1 MASIIFFDTEIDP
14 KTGKILDIGAVRD
27 DGVIF
32 HQNSIHDFLGFLQG
46 TEFVCGHNVLSHDM
60 KYVGKAM
67 KTAGIDGSN
76 VIDTLYLSPLM
87 FPKKPYHSLLKDDK
101 LLADELSNP
110 LNDSEKARELFD
122 SECTAFNAIDE
133 DLKEIYYS
141 LLENTAEFGAFFR
154 YAGYRGHSSRESGS
168 VSLFMRSLQNMF
180 RPDNSAETADK
191 IKRRFREE
199 ICINADISGM
209 VRKYPIGLAYCLAL
223 IDALDKSPSVKSV
236 TPPWVLHNYPE
247 VEQLMF
253 RLRNSPCLEGC
264 PFCNKAFDIHAGL
277 KEWFGFGSFREYGGV
292 PLQEQAVRAA
302 VENKSLLAVF
312 PTGGGKSLTFQL
324 PALMAGRHTGG
335 LTVVISPLQ
344 SLMKDQVDN
353 LEKKGITDAVTIN
366 GLLDPIERSKAV
378 ERVED
383 GSASLLYISPESLR
397 SRSIERLL
405 LSRKIVRIVIDEA
418 HCFSSW
424 GQDFRVDYLYI
435 AEFIRNLQHK
445 KHLAESI
452 PVSCFT
458 ATAKVKVIEDISAY
472 FRRELSLDLMRFTAS
487 ASRHNLHYTVLP
499 EENEEDKYRTL
510 RRLIE
515 ERDCPVIVYVTRTR
529 KAEELARRLADDG
542 FMARAFHG
550 KMDSD
555 KKTAN
560 QNSFMTGETKIMVAT
575 SAFGMGVD
583 KSDVGLVVHYQIS
596 DSLENYVQ
604 EAGRAGRD
612 EHIDADCYVLYN
624 EEDLSRH
631 FILLNQTKL
640 TIKEIQ
646 QVWKAVKEITR
657 TRSKVSNS
665 ALEIARK
672 AGWDDGVADIETRV
686 KTAIASLE
694 QAGYLKRGQNIPR
707 VFATGILAHT
717 AQEAIDRI
725 EQSGRFDCKEKTQ
738 AIRIIKSL
746 ISSRSIKKAQ
756 GEEAESRVDYISDH
770 LGISKENVIH
780 IINLLREEKI
790 LADSKDLTAYIGK
803 DDTQNKSR
811 NIVRKF
817 NDTEL
822 FLAEHIPDGYSLVDL
837 KELNALA
844 ETSGHSSVDL
854 DRMKTLLN
862 FWAIKNWIKKH
873 SRDKNH
879 LEVRCL
885 IHKEQFAKKIKARQA
900 LATYIIDYLYEHSES
915 RPQGYVEFS
924 VLELKESYE
933 NSIFSTSVSVDDI
946 EDALF
951 YLSRVGAISIEGGF
965 MVIYNAL
972 SIERLEKDNHIRYKV
987 EDYQK
992 LNEFY
997 KNKMQQIHIVGE
1009 YAKKMLEDYDA
1020 ALKFVEDYF
1029 SLNYPDFLN
1038 RYFNG
1043 RKDEIS
1049 VNMTPAKFRRLFG
1062 ELTPSQLSVVK
1073 DRDSRCIVVAAG
1085 PGSGKTRV
1093 LVHKLASLLLM
1104 EDVKHEQLLMLT
1116 FSRAAATEFRQRLR
1130 DLIGNAV
1137 SFVEIRTF
1145 HSYCFDLLGKI
1156 GSIKESESIVR
1167 TAVEKILSG
1176 EVDASRIT
1184 KTVLV
1189 IDEAQDMDEDEYR
1202 LVRVLM
1208 EKNEDMRVIAVGDDD
1223 QNIYAFRGSSSEYM
1237 EKLLQTDGARKYELV
1252 ENFRSRNNL
1261 VAFANAFAENITHR
1275 IKSFPVMPVTKEDGE
1290 IEVTSYCSSNLDEPL
1305 VNDILRKGLSGT
1317 TAVLTKDNE
1326 EALVISGI
1334 LQRKGYPA
1342 QLIRS
1347 NSGFWLSKLAEIR
1360 YFMTCLDFWNDDTVV
1375 PWEKWQIAKNRLKT
1389 DFARSRLL
1397 GTCLDILD
1405 DFESVCPDSSDTPGE
1420 KVIYKTDFDIFL
1432 KESSFEDFAR
1442 SSTDAVTVST
1452 MHKVKGME
1460 FDNVFLMLDNFIC
1473 TDDEKRRQL
1482 YVALT
1487 RARNNLYIH
1496 DNTGIFRGISAGNLV
1511 VMNDY
1516 CQYDRASETVLQLGL
1531 TDVWLDDFECRQY
1544 ALGDFMSGDALYFR
1558 PTLQGQP
1565 GPYDGSGDTIHGKLL
1580 LTDSLGRTV
1589 LQCSRSFMV
1598 KYEKIIRAGYRP
1610 EAAEVNMVVWW
1621 KNDRMKDEIKVLL
1634 PTLYFSDTPCRRP
1647 RFCRTESHQC
1657 GHTGPYVR
1665 LPGR

>member
-1 MASIIFFDTEIDP
+1 MASIIFFDTETDP
-14 KTGKILDIGAVRD
+14 KTGKILDIGAVRG
-27 DGVIF
+27 DGTWF
-32 HQNSIHDFLGFLQG
+32 HRNSIVDFSGFLRG
-46 TEFVCGHNVLSHDM
+46 TEFVCGHNVLAHDM
-60 KYVGKAM
+60 KYVGNAM
-67 KTAGIDGSN
+67 KSAGIASTN
-76 VIDTLYLSPLM
+76 VIDTLCLSPLM
-87 FPKKPYHSLLKDDK
+87 FPLKPYHRLLKDDK
-101 LLADELSNP
+101 LQTDELSNP
-110 LNDSEKARELFD
+110 LNDSQKAKELFD

-133 DLKEIYYS
+133 DLKEIYCS

-154 YAGYRGHSSRESGS
+154 YSAYHSRGVRESGS
-168 VSLFMRSLQNMF
+168 VTLFMRSLQNMF
-180 RPDNSAETADK
+180 RPDNSEGTADK
-191 IKRRFREE
+191 IKRRFRDA
-199 ICINADISGM
+199 ICTNADIAGM
-209 VRKYPIGLAYCLAL
+209 VRKYPIALAYCLAL

-277 KEWFGFGSFREYGGV
+277 REWFGFGSFREYGGV

-397 SRSIERLL
+397 SKSIERLL
-405 LSRKIVRIVIDEA
+405 LGRKIVRFVIDEA

-445 KHLAESI
+445 KHLSESI

-458 ATAKVKVIEDISAY
+458 ATAKVKVIEDISSY
-472 FRRELSLDLMRFTAS
+472 FRRELSLELMHFTAS
-487 ASRHNLHYTVLP
+487 ASRRNLHYTVLP
-499 EENEEDKYRTL
+499 EENEEEKYRAL

-515 ERDCPVIVYVTRTR
+515 ERDCPSIVYVTRTR

-550 KMDSD
+550 KMDPD

-560 QNSFMTGETKIMVAT
+560 QNSFMTGETRIMVAT

-612 EHIDADCYVLYN
+612 EHIEADCYVLFN
-624 EEDLSRH
+624 EEDLSGH

-646 QVWKAVKEITR
+646 QVWRAVKDITK

-694 QAGYLKRGQNIPR
+694 QAGYLRRGQNIPKI
-707 VFATGILAHT
+707 FATGILVRT
-717 AQEAIDRI
+717 AREAIDRI
-725 EQSGRFDCKEKTQ
+725 ERSGRFDDKERTR
-738 AIRIIKSL
+738 AVRIIKSL
-746 ISSRSIKKAQ
+746 ISCRSIKKAQ

-770 LGISKENVIH
+770 LGISRENVIR

-811 NIVRKF
+811 NTVRKF

-822 FLAEHIPDGYSLVDL
+822 FLAEHILSGHSLVDL

-854 DRMKTLLN
+854 ERMKTILN
-862 FWAIKNWIKKH
+862 FWAVRNWIKKH
-873 SRDKNH
+873 YRDKNH
-879 LEVRCL
+879 LDVSSLVPKDLFVKR
-885 IHKEQFAKKIKARQA
+885 IRTRQA
-900 LATYIIDYLYEHSES
+900 LAAYITDYLYEHSETGA
-915 RPQGYVEFS
+915 RRYVEFS

-933 NSIFSTSVSVDDI
+933 NSIFSSQVTADEV

-951 YLSRVGAISIEGGF
+951 YLSRIGAISIEGGF

-992 LNEFY
+992 LSEFY

-1049 VNMTPAKFRRLFG
+1049 VNMTPSKFRRIFG
-1062 ELTPSQLSVVK
+1062 ELSPSQLSVVK

-1116 FSRAAATEFRQRLR
+1116 FSRAAATEFRQRLH

-1156 GSIKESESIVR
+1156 GSIEESKSIVR
-1167 TAVEKILSG
+1167 TAVEKILAG

-1189 IDEAQDMDEDEYR
+1189 IDEAQDMDADEYR

-1223 QNIYAFRGSSSEYM
+1223 QNIYAFRGSSPEYM
-1237 EKLLQTDGARKYELV
+1237 EELLRTDGARKYELV

-1261 VAFANAFAENITHR
+1261 VLFANKFAESITHR
-1275 IKSFPVMPVTKEDGE
+1275 IKSFPIVPVKKEDGRIE
-1290 IEVTSYCSSNLDEPL
+1290 IISYLGNNFNEPL
-1305 VNDILRKGLSGT
+1305 INDILRKGLSGT

-1347 NSGFWLSKLAEIR
+1347 NSGFWLSKLSEIR
-1360 YFMTCLDFWNDDTVV
+1360 YFMTCLDFWNNDTVV
-1375 PWEKWQIAKNRLKT
+1375 PWEKWLIAKNRLKT

-1405 DFESVCPDSSDTPGE
+1405 DFESVCPDSSDAPGE
-1420 KVIYKTDFDIFL
+1420 KVIYKTDFAIFL
-1432 KESSFEDFAR
+1432 KESSFEDFVR
-1442 SSTDAVTVST
+1442 SSTDTVTVST

-1460 FDNVFLMLDNFIC
+1460 FDNVFMMLDNFIC

-1496 DNTGIFRGISAGNLV
+1496 DNTGIFLGISVRNMVLGN
-1511 VMNDY
+1511 DSR
-1516 CQYDRASETVLQLGL
+1516 QYGMPPETALQLGMK
-1531 TDVWLDDFECRQY
+1531 DVWLDDFVRRQDII
-1544 ALGDFMSGDALYFR
+1544 ADFMSGDALYFK
-1558 PTLQGQP
+1558 PPVP
-1565 GPYDGSGDTIHGKLL
+1565 GHDIPHDGNGNIAPQKLL
-1580 LTDSLGRTV
+1580 LADSRGLTV
-1589 LQCSRSFMV
+1589 LQASRGFME
-1598 KYEKIIRAGYRP
+1598 KYEKLIRAGYRP

-1634 PTLYFSDTPCRRP
+1634 PTLYFRYS
-1647 RFCRTESHQC
+1647 
-1657 GHTGPYVR
+1657 
-1665 LPGR
+1665 L

>member
-1 MASIIFFDTEIDP
+1 MASIIFFDTETDP
-14 KTGKILDIGAVRD
+14 KAGKILDIGAVRG
-27 DGVIF
+27 DGTWF
-32 HQNSIHDFLGFLQG
+32 HRNSIVDFSGFLRG
-46 TEFVCGHNVLSHDM
+46 TEFVCGHNVLAHDM
-60 KYVGKAM
+60 KYVGNAM
-67 KTAGIDGSN
+67 KSAGIASTN
-76 VIDTLYLSPLM
+76 VIDTLCLSPLM
-87 FPKKPYHSLLKDDK
+87 FPLKPYHKLLKDDK
-101 LLADELSNP
+101 LQTDELSNP
-110 LNDSEKARELFD
+110 LNDSQKAKELFD

-133 DLKEIYYS
+133 DLKEIYCS

-154 YAGYRGHSSRESGS
+154 YAAYHSRSVRESGS
-168 VSLFMRSLQNMF
+168 VTLFMRSLQNMF
-180 RPDNSAETADK
+180 RQGNSAETADK
-191 IKRRFREE
+191 IKRRFRDA
-199 ICINADISGM
+199 ICTNADIAGM
-209 VRKYPIGLAYCLAL
+209 VRKYPIALAYCLAL

-277 KEWFGFGSFREYGGV
+277 REWFGFGSFREYGGV

-397 SRSIERLL
+397 SKSIERLL
-405 LSRKIVRIVIDEA
+405 LGRKIVRFVIDEA

-445 KHLAESI
+445 KHLSESI

-458 ATAKVKVIEDISAY
+458 ATAKVKVIEDISSY
-472 FRRELSLDLMRFTAS
+472 FRRELSLELMHFTAS
-487 ASRHNLHYTVLP
+487 ASRRNLHYTVLP
-499 EENEEDKYRTL
+499 EENEEEKYRAL

-515 ERDCPVIVYVTRTR
+515 ERDCPSIVYVTRTR
-529 KAEELARRLADDG
+529 KAEELAKRLADDG

-550 KMDSD
+550 KMDAD

-560 QNSFMTGETKIMVAT
+560 QNSFMTGETRIMVAT

-612 EHIDADCYVLYN
+612 EHIEADCYVLFN
-624 EEDLSRH
+624 EEDLSGH

-646 QVWKAVKEITR
+646 QVWKAVKDITK

-694 QAGYLKRGQNIPR
+694 QAGYLRRGQNIPKI
-707 VFATGILAHT
+707 FATGILVRT
-717 AQEAIDRI
+717 AREAIDRI
-725 EQSGRFDCKEKTQ
+725 DSSDRFDGKEKIQ

-770 LGISKENVIH
+770 LGISKENVIR

-811 NIVRKF
+811 NTVRKF

-822 FLAEHIPDGYSLVDL
+822 FLAEQILSGNSLVDL

-854 DRMKTLLN
+854 ERMKTILN
-862 FWAIKNWIKKH
+862 FWAVKNWIKKH
-873 SRDKNH
+873 YRDKNH
-879 LEVRCL
+879 LDVSSLVPKDLFVKR
-885 IHKEQFAKKIKARQA
+885 IRTRQA
-900 LATYIIDYLYEHSES
+900 LAAYITDYLYEHSETGA
-915 RPQGYVEFS
+915 RRYVEFS

-933 NSIFSTSVSVDDI
+933 NSIFSSQVTADEV

-951 YLSRVGAISIEGGF
+951 YLSRIGAISIEGGF

-992 LNEFY
+992 LSEFY

-1049 VNMTPAKFRRLFG
+1049 VNMTPAKFRRIFG
-1062 ELTPSQLSVVK
+1062 ELSLSQLSVVK

-1116 FSRAAATEFRQRLR
+1116 FSRAAATEFRQRLH

-1156 GSIKESESIVR
+1156 GSIEESKSIVR
-1167 TAVEKILSG
+1167 TAVEKILAG

-1189 IDEAQDMDEDEYR
+1189 IDEAQDMDADEYR

-1223 QNIYAFRGSSSEYM
+1223 QNIYAFRGSSPEYM
-1237 EKLLQTDGARKYELV
+1237 EELLRTDGARKYELV

-1261 VAFANAFAENITHR
+1261 VLFANKFAESITHR
-1275 IKSFPVMPVTKEDGE
+1275 IKTFPIVPVKKEDGKIE
-1290 IEVTSYCSSNLDEPL
+1290 IISYLGSNFDEPL
-1305 VNDILRKGLSGT
+1305 INDILSKELSGT

-1347 NSGFWLSKLAEIR
+1347 NSGFWLSKLSEIR
-1360 YFMTCLDFWNDDTVV
+1360 YFMTCLDFWNNDTVV
-1375 PWEKWQIAKNRLKT
+1375 PWEKWLAAKTRLKT

-1405 DFESVCPDSSDTPGE
+1405 DFESVCPDSSDAPGE
-1420 KVIYKTDFDIFL
+1420 KVIYKTDFAIFL
-1432 KESSFEDFAR
+1432 KESSFEDFVR
-1442 SSTDAVTVST
+1442 SSTDTVTVST

-1460 FDNVFLMLDNFIC
+1460 FDNVFMMLDNFIC
-1473 TDDEKRRQL
+1473 TDDYKRRQL

-1496 DNTGIFRGISAGNLV
+1496 DNTGIFLGISVRNMVLGN
-1511 VMNDY
+1511 DSR
-1516 CQYDRASETVLQLGL
+1516 QYGMPPETALQLGMK
-1531 TDVWLDDFECRQY
+1531 DVWLDDFVRRQDII
-1544 ALGDFMSGDALYFR
+1544 ADFMSGDALYFK
-1558 PTLQGQP
+1558 PPVP
-1565 GPYDGSGDTIHGKLL
+1565 GHDIPHDGNGNIAPRKLL
-1580 LTDSLGRTV
+1580 LADSRGLTV
-1589 LQCSRSFMV
+1589 LQASRGFME
-1598 KYEKIIRAGYRP
+1598 KYEKLIRAGYRP

-1634 PTLYFSDTPCRRP
+1634 PTLYFRYS
-1647 RFCRTESHQC
+1647 
-1657 GHTGPYVR
+1657 
-1665 LPGR
+1665 L

>member
-1 MASIIFFDTEIDP
+1 MASIIFFDTETDP
-14 KTGKILDIGAVRD
+14 KTGKILDIGAVRG
-27 DGVIF
+27 DGTWF
-32 HQNSIHDFLGFLQG
+32 HRNSIVDFSGFLRG
-46 TEFVCGHNVLSHDM
+46 TEFVCGHNVLAHDM
-60 KYVGKAM
+60 KYVGTAM
-67 KTAGIDGSN
+67 KSAGIASTN
-76 VIDTLYLSPLM
+76 VIDTLCLSPLM
-87 FPKKPYHSLLKDDK
+87 FPMKPYHKLLKDDK
-101 LLADELSNP
+101 LQTDELSNP
-110 LNDSEKARELFD
+110 LNDSQKAKELFD
-122 SECTAFNAIDE
+122 SECAAFNAIDE
-133 DLKEIYYS
+133 DLKEIYCS

-154 YAGYRGHSSRESGS
+154 YAAYHSRGVRESGS
-168 VSLFMRSLQNMF
+168 VTLFMRSLQNMF
-180 RPDNSAETADK
+180 RQGNSAETADK
-191 IKRRFREE
+191 IKRRFRDA
-199 ICINADISGM
+199 ICTNADIAGM
-209 VRKYPIGLAYCLAL
+209 VRKYPIALAYCLAL

-277 KEWFGFGSFREYGGV
+277 REWFGFGSFREYGGV

-397 SRSIERLL
+397 SKSIERLL
-405 LSRKIVRIVIDEA
+405 LGRKIVRFVIDEA

-445 KHLAESI
+445 KHLSESI

-458 ATAKVKVIEDISAY
+458 ATAKVKVIEDISSY
-472 FRRELSLDLMRFTAS
+472 FRRELSLELMHFTAS
-487 ASRHNLHYTVLP
+487 ASRRNLHYTVLP
-499 EENEEDKYRTL
+499 EENEEEKYRAL

-515 ERDCPVIVYVTRTR
+515 ERDCPSIVYVTRTR
-529 KAEELARRLADDG
+529 KAEELAKRLADDG

-550 KMDSD
+550 KMDAD

-560 QNSFMTGETKIMVAT
+560 QNSFMTGETRIMVAT

-612 EHIDADCYVLYN
+612 EHIEADCYVLFN
-624 EEDLSRH
+624 EEDLSGH

-646 QVWKAVKEITR
+646 QVWKAVKDITK

-694 QAGYLKRGQNIPR
+694 QAGYLRRGQNIPKI
-707 VFATGILAHT
+707 FATGILVRT
-717 AQEAIDRI
+717 AREAIDRI
-725 EQSGRFDCKEKTQ
+725 DSSDRFDGKEKIQ

-770 LGISKENVIH
+770 LGISKENVIR

-811 NIVRKF
+811 NTVRKF

-822 FLAEHIPDGYSLVDL
+822 FLAEQILSGNSLVDL

-854 DRMKTLLN
+854 ERMKTILN
-862 FWAIKNWIKKH
+862 FWAVKNWIKKH
-873 SRDKNH
+873 YRDKNH
-879 LEVRCL
+879 LDVSSLVPKDLFVKR
-885 IHKEQFAKKIKARQA
+885 IRTRQA
-900 LATYIIDYLYEHSES
+900 LAAYITDYLYEHSETGA
-915 RPQGYVEFS
+915 RRYVEFS

-933 NSIFSTSVSVDDI
+933 NSIFSSQVTADEV

-951 YLSRVGAISIEGGF
+951 YLSRIGAISIEGGF

-992 LNEFY
+992 LSEFY

-1049 VNMTPAKFRRLFG
+1049 VNMTPAKFRRIFG
-1062 ELTPSQLSVVK
+1062 ELSLSQLSVVK

-1116 FSRAAATEFRQRLR
+1116 FSRAAATEFRQRLH

-1156 GSIKESESIVR
+1156 GSIEESKSIVR
-1167 TAVEKILSG
+1167 TAVEKILAG

-1189 IDEAQDMDEDEYR
+1189 IDEAQDMDADEYR

-1223 QNIYAFRGSSSEYM
+1223 QNIYAFRGSSPEYM
-1237 EKLLQTDGARKYELV
+1237 EELLRTDGARKYELV

-1261 VAFANAFAENITHR
+1261 VLFANKFAESITHR
-1275 IKSFPVMPVTKEDGE
+1275 IKTFPIVPVKKEDGKIE
-1290 IEVTSYCSSNLDEPL
+1290 IISYLGSNFDEPL
-1305 VNDILRKGLSGT
+1305 INDILSKELSGT

-1347 NSGFWLSKLAEIR
+1347 NSGFWLSKLSEIR
-1360 YFMTCLDFWNDDTVV
+1360 YFMTCLDFWNNDTVV
-1375 PWEKWQIAKNRLKT
+1375 PWEKWLTAKTRLKT

-1405 DFESVCPDSSDTPGE
+1405 DFESVCPDSSDAPGE
-1420 KVIYKTDFDIFL
+1420 KVIYKTDFAIFL
-1432 KESSFEDFAR
+1432 KESSFEDFVR
-1442 SSTDAVTVST
+1442 SSTDTVTVST

-1460 FDNVFLMLDNFIC
+1460 FDNVFMMLDNFIC
-1473 TDDEKRRQL
+1473 TDDYKRRQL

-1496 DNTGIFRGISAGNLV
+1496 DNTGIFRGISVRNMVLGN
-1511 VMNDY
+1511 DSR
-1516 CQYDRASETVLQLGL
+1516 QYGMPPETVLQLGMK
-1531 TDVWLDDFECRQY
+1531 DVWLDDFVRRQDII
-1544 ALGDFMSGDALYFR
+1544 ADFMSGDALYFK
-1558 PTLQGQP
+1558 PPVP
-1565 GPYDGSGDTIHGKLL
+1565 GHDIPHDGNGNIAPRKLL
-1580 LTDSLGRTV
+1580 LADSRGLTV
-1589 LQCSRSFMV
+1589 LQASRGFME
-1598 KYEKIIRAGYRP
+1598 KYEKLIRAGYRP
-1610 EAAEVNMVVWW
+1610 EAAEVNMAVWW

-1634 PTLYFSDTPCRRP
+1634 PTLYFRYS
-1647 RFCRTESHQC
+1647 
-1657 GHTGPYVR
+1657 
-1665 LPGR
+1665 L

>member
-1 MASIIFFDTEIDP
+1 MNTMASIIFFDTETDP
-14 KTGKILDIGAVRD
+14 KTGKILDIGAVSD
-27 DGVIF
+27 DGKLF
-32 HQNSIHDFLGFLQG
+32 HKNSIRDFSGFLRG
-46 TEFVCGHNVLSHDM
+46 TEYACGHNVLAHDM
-60 KYVGKAM
+60 KYVGDAM
-67 KTAGIDGSN
+67 KSAGISVTN

-87 FPKKPYHSLLKDDK
+87 FPRKPYHKLLKDDK
-101 LLADELSNP
+101 LQTDELSSP

-133 DLKEIYYS
+133 DLKDIYCS

-154 YAGYRGHSSRESGS
+154 YAGYRGRSVRESGS
-168 VSLFMRSLQNMF
+168 VALFVRSLQNMF
-180 RPDNSAETADK
+180 RPDNSAETAAR
-191 IKRRFREE
+191 IKRRFRDE
-199 ICINADISGM
+199 ICTNADIAGM
-209 VRKYPIGLAYCLAL
+209 ARKYPIALAYCLAL
-223 IDALDKSPSVKSV
+223 IDALAKSPSVKSV

-253 RLRNSPCLEGC
+253 RLRNNPCIEGC
-264 PFCNKAFDIHAGL
+264 PFCDKAFDIHAGL
-277 KEWFGFGSFREYGGV
+277 EEWFGFGSFREYGGV

-397 SRSIERLL
+397 SKSIERLL
-405 LSRKIVRIVIDEA
+405 LGRKIVRFVIDEA

-445 KHLAESI
+445 KHLSESI

-472 FRRELSLDLMRFTAS
+472 FREKLSLELMHFTAS
-487 ASRHNLHYTVLP
+487 ASRRNLHYTVLP
-499 EENEEDKYRTL
+499 EENEEEKYRTL
-510 RRLIE
+510 RRLVE
-515 ERDCPVIVYVTRTR
+515 ERDCPTIVYVTRTR
-529 KAEELARRLADDG
+529 KAEELAKRLADDG

-550 KMDSD
+550 KMDPD

-560 QNSFMTGETKIMVAT
+560 QNSFMTGETRIMVAT

-646 QVWKAVKEITR
+646 QVWKAVKDITR
-657 TRSKVSNS
+657 TRAKVSNS

-694 QAGYLKRGQNIPR
+694 QAGYLRRGQNIPR
-707 VFATGILAHT
+707 VFATGILART

-725 EQSGRFDCKEKTQ
+725 ERSGRFDDKERTR
-738 AIRIIKSL
+738 AVRIIKSL

-817 NDTEL
+817 NETEL
-822 FLAEHIPDGYSLVDL
+822 FLAEHIPDGHSSVDL

-879 LEVRCL
+879 LEVRGL
-885 IHKEQFAKKIKARQA
+885 IPKEQFAEKIKARQV
-900 LATYIIDYLYEHSES
+900 LATYIVDYLYEHSES

-933 NSIFSTSVSVDDI
+933 NSIFSSQVAAEDI

-951 YLSRVGAISIEGGF
+951 YLSRIGAISIEGGF

-992 LNEFY
+992 LSEFY

-1029 SLNYPDFLN
+1029 SLNYPDFLS

-1062 ELTPSQLSVVK
+1062 ELTPSQLSVVR

-1116 FSRAAATEFRQRLR
+1116 FSRAAATEFRQRLH

-1156 GSIKESESIVR
+1156 DSIEESKSIVR
-1167 TAVEKILSG
+1167 TAVEKILAG

-1189 IDEAQDMDEDEYR
+1189 IDEAQDMDADEYR

-1237 EKLLQTDGARKYELV
+1237 EELLRTDGARKYELV

-1275 IKSFPVMPVTKEDGE
+1275 IKSFSVMPVKKEDGE

-1326 EALVISGI
+1326 EALVIAGI
-1334 LQRKGYPA
+1334 LRRKGYPA

-1347 NSGFWLSKLAEIR
+1347 DSGFWLAKLSEIR
-1360 YFMTCLDFWNDDTVV
+1360 FFQECIGFRDEGAVV
-1375 PWEKWQIAKNRLKT
+1375 PWEKWQEAKTRLKAG
-1389 DFARSRLL
+1389 FSRSRLL
-1397 GTCLDILD
+1397 GTCLDILA

-1420 KVIYKTDFDIFL
+1420 KVIYKTDFDMFL
-1432 KESSFEDFAR
+1432 KESSFEDFVR
-1442 SSTDAVTVST
+1442 SSTGAVTVST

-1460 FDNVFLMLDNFIC
+1460 FDNVFLMLDSFIC

-1496 DNTGIFRGISAGNLV
+1496 ENTGIFRRISVRNTVLQ
-1511 VMNDY
+1511 NDSR
-1516 CQYDRASETVLQLGL
+1516 QYGMPPETVLQLGL
-1531 TDVWLDDFECRQY
+1531 KDVWLDDFVFRQDII
-1544 ALGDFMSGDALYFR
+1544 ADFVSGDTLYFM
-1558 PTLQGQP
+1558 PPVPGQDAP
-1565 GPYDGSGDTIHGKLL
+1565 HDGSGNIVPRKLL
-1580 LTDSLGRTV
+1580 LADSRGLTV
-1589 LQCSRSFMV
+1589 LQTSRGFME
-1598 KYEKIIRAGYRP
+1598 KYEKLVSAGYRP

-1634 PTLYFSDTPCRRP
+1634 PTLYFRYSR
-1647 RFCRTESHQC
+1647 
-1657 GHTGPYVR
+1657 
-1665 LPGR
+1665 

>member
-1 MASIIFFDTEIDP
+1 MASIIFFDTETDP
-14 KTGKILDIGAVRD
+14 KTGKILDIGAVRG
-27 DGVIF
+27 DGTWF
-32 HQNSIHDFLGFLQG
+32 HRNSIVDFSGFLRG
-46 TEFVCGHNVLSHDM
+46 TEFVCGHNVLAHDM
-60 KYVGKAM
+60 KYVGNAM
-67 KTAGIDGSN
+67 KSAGIATTN
-76 VIDTLYLSPLM
+76 VIDTLCLSPLM
-87 FPKKPYHSLLKDDK
+87 FPLKPYHKLLKDDK
-101 LLADELSNP
+101 LQTDELSNP
-110 LNDSEKARELFD
+110 LNDSQKAKELFD

-133 DLKEIYYS
+133 DLKEIYCS

-154 YAGYRGHSSRESGS
+154 YAAYHSRSVRESGS
-168 VSLFMRSLQNMF
+168 VTLFMRSLQNMF
-180 RPDNSAETADK
+180 RQGNSAETADK
-191 IKRRFREE
+191 IKRRFRDA
-199 ICINADISGM
+199 ICTNADIAGM
-209 VRKYPIGLAYCLAL
+209 VRKYPIALAYCLAL

-277 KEWFGFGSFREYGGV
+277 REWFGFGSFREYGGV

-397 SRSIERLL
+397 SKSIERLL
-405 LSRKIVRIVIDEA
+405 LGRKIVRFVIDEA

-445 KHLAESI
+445 KHLSESI

-458 ATAKVKVIEDISAY
+458 ATAKVKVIEDISSY
-472 FRRELSLDLMRFTAS
+472 FRRELSLELMHFTAS
-487 ASRHNLHYTVLP
+487 ASRRNLHYTVLP
-499 EENEEDKYRTL
+499 EENEEEKYRAL

-515 ERDCPVIVYVTRTR
+515 ERDCPSIVYVTRTR
-529 KAEELARRLADDG
+529 KAEELAKRLADDG

-550 KMDSD
+550 KMDAD

-560 QNSFMTGETKIMVAT
+560 QNSFMTGETRIMVAT

-612 EHIDADCYVLYN
+612 EHIEADCYVLFN
-624 EEDLSRH
+624 EEDLSGH

-646 QVWKAVKEITR
+646 QVWKAVKDITK

-694 QAGYLKRGQNIPR
+694 QAGYLRRGQNIPKI
-707 VFATGILAHT
+707 FATGILVRT
-717 AQEAIDRI
+717 AREAIDRI
-725 EQSGRFDCKEKTQ
+725 DSSDRFDGKEKIQ

-770 LGISKENVIH
+770 LGISKENVIR

-811 NIVRKF
+811 NTVRKF

-822 FLAEHIPDGYSLVDL
+822 FLAEQILSGNSLVDL

-854 DRMKTLLN
+854 ERMKTILN
-862 FWAIKNWIKKH
+862 FWAVKNWIKKH
-873 SRDKNH
+873 YRDKNH
-879 LEVRCL
+879 LDVSSLVPKDLFVKR
-885 IHKEQFAKKIKARQA
+885 IRTRQA
-900 LATYIIDYLYEHSES
+900 LAAYITDYLYEHSETGA
-915 RPQGYVEFS
+915 RRYVEFS

-933 NSIFSTSVSVDDI
+933 NSIFSSQVTADEV

-951 YLSRVGAISIEGGF
+951 YLSRIGAISIEGGF

-992 LNEFY
+992 LSEFY

-1049 VNMTPAKFRRLFG
+1049 VNMTPAKFRRIFG
-1062 ELTPSQLSVVK
+1062 ELSLSQLSVVK

-1116 FSRAAATEFRQRLR
+1116 FSRAAATEFRQRLH

-1156 GSIKESESIVR
+1156 GSIEESKSIVR
-1167 TAVEKILSG
+1167 TAVEKILAG

-1223 QNIYAFRGSSSEYM
+1223 QNIYAFRGSSPEYM
-1237 EKLLQTDGARKYELV
+1237 EELLRTDGARKYELV

-1261 VAFANAFAENITHR
+1261 VLFANKFAESITHR
-1275 IKSFPVMPVTKEDGE
+1275 IKTFPIVPVKKEDGKIE
-1290 IEVTSYCSSNLDEPL
+1290 IISYLGSNFDEPL
-1305 VNDILRKGLSGT
+1305 INDILSKELSGT

-1347 NSGFWLSKLAEIR
+1347 NSGFWLSKLSEIR
-1360 YFMTCLDFWNDDTVV
+1360 YFMTCLDFWNNDTVV
-1375 PWEKWQIAKNRLKT
+1375 PWEKWLTAKTRLKT

-1496 DNTGIFRGISAGNLV
+1496 DNTGIFLGISVRNMVLGN
-1511 VMNDY
+1511 DSR
-1516 CQYDRASETVLQLGL
+1516 QYGMPPETALQLGMK
-1531 TDVWLDDFECRQY
+1531 DVWLDDFVRRQDII
-1544 ALGDFMSGDALYFR
+1544 ADFMSGDALYFK
-1558 PTLQGQP
+1558 PPVP
-1565 GPYDGSGDTIHGKLL
+1565 GHDIPHDGNGNIAPRKLL
-1580 LTDSLGRTV
+1580 LADSRGLTV
-1589 LQCSRSFMV
+1589 LQASRGFME
-1598 KYEKIIRAGYRP
+1598 KYEKLIRAGYRP

-1634 PTLYFSDTPCRRP
+1634 PTLYFRYS
-1647 RFCRTESHQC
+1647 
-1657 GHTGPYVR
+1657 
-1665 LPGR
+1665 L